1 MSIPDLRTL
10 PTTLQLWKA
19 SGIAFLV
26 ALVVLTLGVL
36 PAEYGI
42 DPTGLG
48 GKLGLTKLAPASA
61 VKPPPAIA
69 ADPAP
74 AKAQVTAPGDKAALA
89 SSATVLK
96 SVSPF
101 RSETMALTLK
111 PGEGAEIKATMR
123 KGDQFVFG
131 WVAENGKVEFDMH
144 GEAVNARN
152 DEFTSYWKGVDQ
164 AEGHGSF
171 TAPFDGTHGWY
182 WNNTGKAPVTVRVKV
197 SGFFEKLQRP

>member
-1 MSIPDLRTL
+1 MSTPDLRTL
-10 PTTLQLWKA
+10 PTSLRLWKA

-26 ALVVLTLGVL
+26 ALGVLITGVL

-48 GKLGLTKLAPASA
+48 GKLGLTRLAPASA
-61 VKPPPAIA
+61 VTPPPAIA
-69 ADPAP
+69 APPSDSAAP
-74 AKAQVTAPGDKAALA
+74 V
-89 SSATVLK
+89 SSAAVSRK
-96 SVSPF
+96 ASPF
-101 RSETMALTLK
+101 RSESMALTLE
-111 PGEGAEIKATMR
+111 PGEGAEIKAAMR

-144 GEAVNARN
+144 GEAVDARN

-164 AEGHGSF
+164 ADAHGAF

-182 WNNTGKAPVTVRVKV
+182 WNNTGKAQVTVRVKV